1 MSIVTRLL
9 QAIFKI
15 NDSASTSSGLA
26 AYRLYKIA
34 SSNAFY
40 ESGFII
46 DKIDSIVTCDLID
59 FKDLTSEKQPDEI
72 SKTNSFFN
80 DSKFIHLGNLQ
91 ALSSIRLGYE
101 YSSIQKDIKLIR
113 DDKISQI
120 DSNLLKLFT
129 PEVIAQSSDYKS
141 IIENIFKYYDHFFL
155 KCKAIVYR
163 DNKIHDLYNIIHYL
177 EAISDINLSK
187 DEFFKL
193 YNAFFAVYNYG
204 LSSFDAFNFYMFG
217 EILFDNCVEIEID
230 QLLDFQELEKYVISA
245 FKKNPNHINEIQ
257 KIHDSSKLIGNEFHS
272 FNDLFILI
280 ENFIRI
286 NAYSKY
292 DSESL
297 ESFNKKISDF
307 MILVQKNELRLFC
320 FFTLMNTLRVE
331 SSLSYNQLSYCK
343 NEIEKINPQLIPNFK
358 VEQSQ

>member
-15 NDSASTSSGLA
+15 TDSASTSSGLA

-46 DKIDSIVTCDLID
+46 DRIDSIVTCDLID
-59 FKDLTSEKQPDEI
+59 FKDLTSEKQAQEL
-72 SKTNSFFN
+72 SKTNLFFKN
-80 DSKFIHLGNLQ
+80 SKFIHLGNLQ
-91 ALSSIRLGYE
+91 TLSSIRLGYE

-113 DDKISQI
+113 DYKISQI
-120 DSNLLKLFT
+120 EGNVLKLFT
-129 PEVIAQSSDYKS
+129 PEVIAQSSEYKS

-163 DNKIHDLYNIIHYL
+163 DDKIHDLYNIIHYL
-177 EAISDINLSK
+177 EPISDINLNK
-187 DEFFKL
+187 DDFFEL

-204 LSSFDAFNFYMFG
+204 LSSIDAFNFYMFG
-217 EILFDNCVEIEID
+217 EILFDNSVEIEID
-230 QLLDFQELEKYVISA
+230 QLLDFQELEKHVIAA
-245 FKKNPNHINEIQ
+245 FKKNPHNINEIQ
-257 KIHDSSKLIGNEFHS
+257 KIHDSSKLIGNEFNT
-272 FNDLFILI
+272 FNDLIILI

-286 NAYSKY
+286 SAYSKY

-297 ESFNKKISDF
+297 ESFNNKISEF

-320 FFTLMNTLRVE
+320 FFSLMNILRAE
-331 SSLSYNQLSYCK
+331 SSLSYNQLLYCK

-358 VEQSQ
+358 VEQSK